1 MTLNDEIGALVLK
14 NTRINP
20 VNQTAYKNAFLL
32 LSSTRALN
40 ELVTNTKPSDRARK
54 QGIED
59 DAQYLKTPSGA
70 KSSVKKPKTGK
81 DAPKTDATPAQK
93 PKPAPK
99 KSAPAPAPK
108 ATIPTKE
115 SKAASKKLVASA
127 LKGGMEKV
135 LSAKGVADKII
146 KRGRGR
152 PTGATNAPGVT
163 NRPRKAPTGD
173 MGLSKKDVKGLFV
186 REVARPARKQSDT
199 DADMKSRVS
208 IAKTAKMVKAKEKE
222 VAALEKEAA
231 SLAKTAGSARRLGT
245 KTQKKKK

>member
-54 QGIED
+54 QGIKD

-70 KSSVKKPKTGK
+70 KSDRKDPDAPDPNAPKPKARK
-81 DAPKTDATPAQK
+81 KAPPKTDATPAQK
-93 PKPAPK
+93 PKAAPK
-99 KSAPAPAPK
+99 KTATPK
-108 ATIPTKE
+108 ATIPTNP
-115 SKAASKKLVASA
+115 
-127 LKGGMEKV
+127 
-135 LSAKGVADKII
+135 
-146 KRGRGR
+146 RGR
-152 PTGATNAPGVT
+152 PNDPKGVKDQKAAA
-163 NRPRKAPTGD
+163 RKAAKDAVRDATRGVNKALDKD
-173 MGLSKKDVKGLFV
+173 MGLSKKDIKGLFV
-186 REVARPARKQSDT
+186 RDVVRPARKQSDT
-199 DADMKSRVS
+199 DADMKSKVS
-208 IAKTAKMVKAKEKE
+208 MAKTAKMVKAKEKQ